1 MGALRILRATR
12 SAASGLGPRSPDRS
26 CDSLLKYGEFL
37 HPRETN
43 TPLPA
48 APVPS
53 SPDGRRCPVAAPSR
67 S

>member
-1 MGALRILRATR
+1 MGALRILRAMR

-37 HPRETN
+37 HPRN
-43 TPLPA
+43 TSASLPA

-53 SPDGRRCPVAAPSR
+53 SPDGRRCPVATPHR